1 MSELVNSRKKAL
13 EETVEFWQ
21 VLAQTGGYKL
31 DLVKSDERFAKF
43 AKYHELCALCEYAK
57 EYTEDFSTECSKCP
71 VDWAVF
77 PSLERCGPIDEYC
90 QRGECQ
96 HISSPFLQWELAQTR
111 EGKKKWAMEVA
122 NLAKR
127 TLDNFLKEEKENG

>member
-21 VLAQTGGYKL
+21 ALSQTGRLKISLIRSNKYF
-31 DLVKSDERFAKF
+31 EKF
-43 AKYHELCALCEYAK
+43 THYHELCALCEYTKDA
-57 EYTEDFSTECSKCP
+57 TGDFSANCKKCP

-77 PSLERCGPIDEYC
+77 PSLERCEPPGIRRPQGQC
-90 QRGECQ
+90 LRP
-96 HISSPFLQWELAQTR
+96 SSPFWQWEFAETR
-111 EGKKKWAMEVA
+111 EGRKKWAMEVA

-127 TLDNFLKEEKENG
+127 TLKEGKENG